1 MGVMTHHQKYYYG
14 LFKDDKLIL
23 VNSQLPIYWDR
34 KVAEKENSIYKAEI
48 KRINGNDLHKILKAE
63 QHAPQGNLP

>member
-23 VNSQLPIYWDR
+23 VNSQLPFYWDR
-34 KVAEKENSIYKAEI
+34 KVAEKENSI
-48 KRINGNDLHKILKAE
+48 
-63 QHAPQGNLP
+63 NLP